1 MKKFKITN
9 TATNETREF
18 GVPDNATDQEYD
30 AMKEIVIAGLQGNNE
45 IGNIKIELIDA
56 PDEIKERYIMNPD
69 CDGQFVKIILQNY
82 PLTKRKTKSKISL
95 VIFN

>member
-1 MKKFKITN
+1 MEHSTTNKEVQKMKKFKITN

-30 AMKEIVIAGLQGNNE
+30 AMKEIVIAGLQDNNE

-56 PDEIKERYIMNPD
+56 PDEIKEKYIINPD
-69 CDGQFVKIILQNY
+69 CDG
-82 PLTKRKTKSKISL
+82 
-95 VIFN
+95 

>member
-1 MKKFKITN
+1 MTKQKTKTKIGNIQLQTKRYKMKKFKITN

-56 PDEIKERYIMNPD
+56 PDEIKERYIINPD
-69 CDGQFVKIILQNY
+69 CDG
-82 PLTKRKTKSKISL
+82 
-95 VIFN
+95 

>member
-1 MKKFKITN
+1 MKKFKITY
-9 TATNETREF
+9 TVTREF

-30 AMKEIVIAGLQGNNE
+30 DMKAIVVAGMNANKE
-45 IGNIKIELIDA
+45 IGNIKVELIDA
-56 PDEIKERYIMNPD
+56 PDEIKQKYEVNRE